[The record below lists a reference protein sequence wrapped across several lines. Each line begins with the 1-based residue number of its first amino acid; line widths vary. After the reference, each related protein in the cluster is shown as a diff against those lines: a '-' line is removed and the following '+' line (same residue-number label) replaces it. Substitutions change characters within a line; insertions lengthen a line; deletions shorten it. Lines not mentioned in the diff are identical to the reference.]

1 DHAPAV
7 AGGPRVGADDAVGA
21 DQGLLRV
28 LHARVRAVLVT
39 ADEHGAAARV
49 ARGVDDAVADNAD
62 AHAERLDGS
71 ALAGAAFRLDG
82 SIDEVRAALR
92 LQRDVAAAGSVG
104 GGHAARVEG
113 EVLGGDEADLALR
126 PHHRAVRLDDSAVAH
141 QRAEHADPSGVS
153 EQLADVERPLAV
165 GGDVY
170 GDEGRALGHQLDGLA
185 RGEDD
190 VPLRRADDARVL
202 HVRADE
208 EYAAARARGARVDR
222 AGVRHR
228 AGAGRLRESHLP
240 GKEVGVR
247 EVEARSDESRN
258 VDATG
263 LADHDPALVEQE
275 DAAV

>member
-49 ARGVDDAVADNAD
+49 ARGVDDAVADHAD
-62 AHAERLDGS
+62 AHAERFDGS

-104 GGHAARVEG
+104 GGNAARVEG
-113 EVLGGDEADLALR
+113 EVLGGDEADLAVR
-126 PHHRAVRLDDSAVAH
+126 PHHRAVRLDDSALAH

-165 GGDVY
+165 GGGVY
-170 GDEGRALGHQLDGLA
+170 GAEGRGPGPHPA
-185 RGEDD
+185 RLS
-190 VPLRRADDARVL
+190 P
-202 HVRADE
+202 
-208 EYAAARARGARVDR
+208 
-222 AGVRHR
+222 
-228 AGAGRLRESHLP
+228 AGA
-240 GKEVGVR
+240 
-247 EVEARSDESRN
+247 
-258 VDATG
+258 
-263 LADHDPALVEQE
+263 
-275 DAAV
+275 